1 MASYLTFET
10 LPKSLT
16 KKSDIGKGQVGLTH
30 FDPAL
35 FLELQ
40 LVKLHTHRGSD
51 SRQLEAASTPQ
62 MVKGYRPNEREEHGV
77 ATWTGGASASG
88 SIVLTFGTAFK
99 EAPDVFV
106 TAQDGSADI
115 LVGTDTPTATGVEI
129 FWRDADANT
138 HTTLDIAWVA
148 KGR

>member
-1 MASYLTFET
+1 MAGYMTFES

-16 KKSDIGKGQVGLTH
+16 KSSDIGKGQVTLGH

-40 LVKLHTHRGSD
+40 LVKLHTHQGSD
-51 SRQLEAASTPQ
+51 SRSLEASATPY
-62 MVKGYRPNEREEHGV
+62 MVKGYRPSEREEHGV
-77 ATWTGGASASG
+77 ATWTGGASTSG
-88 SIVLTFGTAFK
+88 SVILTFGTAFK

-106 TAQDGSADI
+106 TNQNGSADI
-115 LVGTDTPTATGVEI
+115 IVGTGIPTAAGVTLY
-129 FWRDADANT
+129 WLDAYAAT
-138 HTTLDIAWVA
+138 HTSLPLCWIA

>member
-1 MASYLTFET
+1 MTFEA

-16 KKSDIGKGQVGLTH
+16 KSGDIGKGQVTLGH

-40 LVKLHTHRGSD
+40 LVKLHTHKGSD
-51 SRQLEAASTPQ
+51 SRVLEASATPY
-62 MVKGYRPNEREEHGV
+62 MVKGYRPSEREEHGV
-77 ATWTGGASASG
+77 ATWTGNASTSG
-88 SIVLTFGTAFK
+88 SVILTFGTAFK

-106 TAQDGSADI
+106 TSQDGNADI
-115 LVGTDTPTATGVEI
+115 LVGTDTPDAQGVTLY
-129 FWRDADANT
+129 WRDADAAT
-138 HTTLDIAWVA
+138 HTSLALCWIA